1 MEKNLRKSKI
11 YSESLKQMVLS
22 EVKAGLGITQVSKKY
37 GITGSMTVYQWCK
50 KYGIETVKREM
61 IELPLDL
68 SLNKENEITVSERK
82 ENSKAEKSAEQK
94 LKLLEYE
101 LALYKK
107 LVEIAK
113 RDYDLDLIKKLD
125 TKQSKK

>member
-1 MEKNLRKSKI
+1 MEKQIKKSKV
-11 YSESLKQMVLS
+11 YSESLKQLVLS
-22 EVKAGLGITQVSKKY
+22 EVKAGVGITTVAKKY
-37 GITGSMTVYQWCK
+37 GITGSMTIYKWCK
-50 KYGIETVKREM
+50 KYGIETVKKEM
-61 IELPLDL
+61 VELPLEIFQTKETAIIV
-68 SLNKENEITVSERK
+68 SEKKENK
-82 ENSKAEKSAEQK
+82 KPENSTDNK

-113 RDYDLDLIKKLD
+113 RDYDLDLLKKLD